1 MSTEAQRRASK
12 KYTAANTKQI
22 ALVLNIKTDA
32 DIIAHLQKQDNKQ
45 GYIKEL
51 IREAM
56 EKEKTMNKWYLIDQK
71 DGDYFESEM
80 KAKSR
85 DEAERELE
93 VEWRYLS
100 THDQKH
106 RDAFFAI
113 YTTADEDGIV
123 DWDAAED
130 EIRIK

>member
-22 ALVLNIKTDA
+22 PLALNLKTDA
-32 DIIAHLQKQDNKQ
+32 DIIDHLQKQANKQ

-56 EKEKTMNKWYLIDQK
+56 KKEKTMNKWYLIDQR

-85 DEAERELE
+85 AEAESELE
-93 VEWRYLS
+93 AEWKSLS
-100 THDQKH
+100 AHDQKH
-106 RDAFFAI
+106 REAFFAI
-113 YTTADEDGIV
+113 YAPADDDGIV